1 MSLATYTDLKTSVS
15 NYLERDDLTAVIPDF
30 ITLTE
35 NRLNRDLRVRVNLV
49 RATTSTTAGT
59 EFYDLPSDLI
69 ELRNITYNTTND
81 SYALDYVSPESGTRE
96 YGGLVNG
103 YPRAYTN
110 LGKNIK
116 LYPTPDAVYE
126 VGINYFRKLVTLSDT
141 NTTNDILTEFPDL
154 YLFGSCKEGA
164 VFLNDTE
171 QLGRFDSLYNAALAS
186 VTEAE
191 EKARYGGTVMTMTV
205 QGDPGSLV
213 RRGA

>member
-1 MSLATYTDLKTSVS
+1 MGLSTYTELKTSVA
-15 NYLERDDLTAVIPDF
+15 NYLERSDLTANIPDF

-35 NRLNRDLRVRVNLV
+35 NRLNRDLRARVNLV
-49 RATTSTTAGT
+49 RATTATTAST
-59 EFYDLPSDLI
+59 DFYDLPSDLI

-110 LGKNIK
+110 LGKIIK

-126 VGINYFRKLVTLSDT
+126 VGINYFRKLVTLSDN
-141 NTTNDILTEFPDL
+141 NTTNDILAEFPEL
-154 YLFGSCKEGA
+154 YLFGSCREGA

-171 QLGRFDSLYNAALAS
+171 QLSRFDTLYSNALAD
-186 VTEAE
+186 VREAE

>member
-1 MSLATYTDLKTSVS
+1 VSLATYTDLKTSVA

-96 YGGLVNG
+96 YGGLING
-103 YPRAYTN
+103 
-110 LGKNIK
+110 
-116 LYPTPDAVYE
+116 
-126 VGINYFRKLVTLSDT
+126 
-141 NTTNDILTEFPDL
+141 
-154 YLFGSCKEGA
+154 
-164 VFLNDTE
+164 
-171 QLGRFDSLYNAALAS
+171 
-186 VTEAE
+186 
-191 EKARYGGTVMTMTV
+191 
-205 QGDPGSLV
+205 
-213 RRGA
+213 

>member
-1 MSLATYTDLKTSVS
+1 MSLATYTDLKTSVA

-96 YGGLVNG
+96 YGGLING

-110 LGKNIK
+110 LCKNIK